1 MDRVHGAPYLNLL
14 SMSPCQTSVVPYLQR
29 VRDSTSE
36 HGETPLFAGNAPMG
50 TRAVALFR
58 YCRVMS
64 AIGAYT
70 DSADVEVRINNR
82 MRWTVG
88 MHCELVCS
96 LLFPSVCLVTTC
108 RY

>member
-1 MDRVHGAPYLNLL
+1 
-14 SMSPCQTSVVPYLQR
+14 MSQRQTSVVPYLQR

-88 MHCELVCS
+88 MHRELVYQTASSICDH
-96 LLFPSVCLVTTC
+96 
-108 RY
+108 Y